1 MFPNLNPI
9 RVQFSK
15 IRKKEASGKMDN
27 RIYYMSSS
35 CESKPLMSLVS
46 FVASSVR
53 SSPTIKCPLLLLSL
67 LCSPPRSH
75 FRLFLNA
82 IHEYEDTT
90 SS

>member
-1 MFPNLNPI
+1 MQQINFQRLE
-9 RVQFSK
+9 
-15 IRKKEASGKMDN
+15 KKEASGQMDN
-27 RIYYMSSS
+27 RIYYMSS

-46 FVASSVR
+46 FVASVR